1 MPIASGLQPN
11 IFRAISGS
19 LFSSPVNWSRG
30 IVPTG
35 SDVAMIADNCTIDIS
50 RTLGSLVVRAPFT
63 ASVNNGITL
72 NVSQSFLINGH
83 INFLGFAT
91 VFLSGKYN
99 EIVGMAPGLS
109 TVIYRGDTEQL
120 LPGGPYYNLQ
130 TSWYDGV
137 RVIATTKKSTSNL
150 VINGSLQINYGI
162 LELGKYDYYCSGST
176 NINGGL
182 YGILSKNQPGNIIF
196 NGALK
201 NTAAGYPINLINFS
215 NGNPNVEVRNG
226 IDLYQYNILNT
237 GKGTWRF
244 TTNNQ
249 NIYNTA
255 GASTITFDGPI
266 SIENINLSIL
276 ANASTVTLN
285 DVINGTT
292 PTSQLITSGTINFN
306 TLVSLNSMTTGSFN
320 FTSSNNTI
328 GFTGNYSTTIPS
340 RFNVLRNA
348 VVSGTGTKTLATSS
362 IVSGSLSFGNAG
374 TLELSS
380 SNFTVSGSVTFSNNN
395 STLPMPLTKSGPG
408 NVLFIGPFIS
418 QYINYTVDFSAGN
431 PNVELRGGMNVNAID
446 QSRFKSGTGSW
457 YFNGT
462 QQIGQTIYGGTLQF
476 DGPVLVGSG
485 SVVGFTTPYVMIINT
500 SSYIDGVAPS
510 SKFVNSGSL
519 YLYTSRSVMLTGS
532 FDHLSNATSVIGYMF
547 NGNYTLPY
555 TTYQG
560 LRIDGSGSKYTSG
573 NTYLSQ
579 SYYGAGFGNL
589 ELGNYNFTIS
599 GSTTFSTNIN
609 SGTGSLTKSGSGT
622 VIFGGLVRSDYQ
634 SYTIDFSVGNPTVEV
649 RNGMEL
655 NSQDP
660 LRFKAGSG
668 SWYFTTN
675 NQFFGNTAYGG
686 NYVFS
691 GSFIVG
697 NDITLTHNGNAYNVY
712 ILGALNGSN
721 ANSKYYIAGSSNI
734 VYYYNSQ
741 IPMQTGI
748 LDVTGSTTATFIYA
762 SGSQNVKG
770 GIYRNLT
777 FLNGL
782 KTLQGNVSVL
792 GTFSTGS
799 GATSG
804 SFNLNGFTLTNP

>member
-11 IFRAISGS
+11 IFRAVSGS

-30 IVPTG
+30 VVPTG

-50 RTLGSLVVRAPFT
+50 RTIGSLIVRAPFT
-63 ASVNNGITL
+63 ASVNSGLTL
-72 NVSQSFLINGH
+72 NVSQSFLINGY
-83 INFLGFAT
+83 INFLGGAT

-137 RVIATTKKSTSNL
+137 NIIATTKKSTSNL

-226 IDLYQYNILNT
+226 IDLYQYNIFNT

-306 TLVSLNSMTTGSFN
+306 TLASLNSMTTGSFN

-328 GFTGNYSTTIPS
+328 GFTGNYSATIPS
-340 RFNVLRNA
+340 RFNVLRNL
-348 VVSGTGTKTLATSS
+348 VISGTGTKTLATSS
-362 IVSGSLSFGNAG
+362 IVSGSLTN
-374 TLELSS
+374 
-380 SNFTVSGSVTFSNNN
+380 NNN
-395 STLPMPLTKSGPG
+395 SVLELGNHDLFVSGTTSVGDGNANVFRKSGPG
-408 NVLFIGPFIS
+408 NITFVGEVSRLGWNSGAGSFNLS
-418 QYINYTVDFSAGN
+418 VGN
-431 PNVELRGGMNVNAID
+431 PNVECRGGLRTLGANTSTFNSGFGTWSFAVNN
-446 QSRFKSGTGSW
+446 QSIYLDNFAVPSTLHFSGSILIKDGINLSIGSNTGMGV
-457 YFNGT
+457 FVMQTINGT
-462 QQIGQTIYGGTLQF
+462 T
-476 DGPVLVGSG
+476 
-485 SVVGFTTPYVMIINT
+485 SVARLT
-500 SSYIDGVAPS
+500 
-510 SKFVNSGSL
+510 NSGSIYFASSSKSMTTGTL
-519 YLYTSRSVMLTGS
+519 DLT
-532 FDHLSNATSVIGYMF
+532 F
-547 NGNYTLPY
+547 P
-555 TTYQG
+555 
-560 LRIDGSGSKYTSG
+560 
-573 NTYLSQ
+573 
-579 SYYGAGFGNL
+579 GNL
-589 ELGNYNFTIS
+589 VGWTSNDNHPLHYSTYNTLFI
-599 GSTTFSTNIN
+599 G
-609 SGTGSLTKSGSGT
+609 GSGT
-622 VIFGGLVRSDYQ
+622 KYATSSLYMSSSLIVNNGALDIGTYDMFVSGTSTLQGGNLIKTSSGNIVFNGQINTLGGPPTMSISA
-634 SYTIDFSVGNPTVEV
+634 SYIELRNGINLDFSPVVLST
-649 RNGMEL
+649 
-655 NSQDP
+655 QT
-660 LRFKAGSG
+660 F
-668 SWYFTTN
+668 YFTTN
-675 NQFFGNTAYGG
+675 NQTVTSSNAYTNPQLNNT
-686 NYVFS
+686 NFIIS
-691 GSFIVG
+691 GAINLTISPAF
-697 NDITLTHNGNAYNVY
+697 TLTFTGYMDGTNP
-712 ILGALNGSN
+712 
-721 ANSKYYIAGSSNI
+721 NSKLIIGRGPVPSSANGGI
-734 VYYYNSQ
+734 VYYSSSIMPMATSGTLDASSSLNVFVYNGGAQ
-741 IPMQTGI
+741 DI
-748 LDVTGSTTATFIYA
+748 
-762 SGSQNVKG
+762 KG

-777 FLNGL
+777 FQGGT
-782 KTLQGNVSVL
+782 KTLRGNVSVL
-792 GTFSTGS
+792 NTLNTGS
-799 GATSG
+799 VTV
-804 SFNLNGFTLTNP
+804 NLNGFTLTNP